1 MVVVTNEYENANYT
15 ATKELRIT
23 LIEIPVFNVCEYTVN
38 IQYIH
43 LKNNDISVDAAITQC
58 LIIIMSYQFS

>member
-1 MVVVTNEYENANYT
+1 MVVTNEYENANYT

-23 LIEIPVFNVCEYTVN
+23 LIVIPVSNVCEYTVN

-43 LKNNDISVDAAITQC
+43 LKNNDISVDAAISQC
-58 LIIIMSYQFS
+58 LIIIMRY

>member
-15 ATKELRIT
+15 ATKELWIT
-23 LIEIPVFNVCEYTVN
+23 LIVIPVLNVCEYTVN

-43 LKNNDISVDAAITQC
+43 LKNNDISVNAAMSQC
-58 LIIIMSYQFS
+58 LIIIMRYQFS

>member
-15 ATKELRIT
+15 ATKELWIT
-23 LIEIPVFNVCEYTVN
+23 LTVAIPVLNVCEYTVN

-43 LKNNDISVDAAITQC
+43 LKNNDISVNAAITQC
-58 LIIIMSYQFS
+58 LIIIMRY